1 MCIIAPSLLEA
12 DYKCLGEQLK
22 TMEKS
27 GAEYVHID
35 VMDGSFVPNLACGM
49 KMIHGL
55 KGVADLVFDVH
66 LMVNEPVRSVKLVAE
81 AGVGTVAAG
90 VAKAGADVISVH
102 YEACSNVA
110 ETLKEI
116 KQCGIRAG
124 IVLNPETSAEVLTEE
139 IWKLAD
145 VIQVMTV
152 HPGRDGQ
159 HFIEDT
165 LDKIKDIR
173 RRSTDTGEWKD
184 IEVDGSINCGNIGKV
199 IKAGANIIV
208 SGKALF
214 NGNLAENIAN
224 MKQQAA
230 MEE

>member
-22 TMEKS
+22 TMKKA

-35 VMDGSFVPNLACGM
+35 VMDGNFVPNLSCGM

-55 KGVADLVFDVH
+55 KGAADLVFDVH
-66 LMVNEPVRSVKLVAE
+66 LMVNEPVRFVKRMQE
-81 AGVGTVAAG
+81 
-90 VAKAGADVISVH
+90 AGADVISVH
-102 YEACSNVA
+102 YEACSNV
-110 ETLKEI
+110 EDTLREI
-116 KQCGIRAG
+116 KKCGVRAG
-124 IVLNPETSAEVLTEE
+124 IVLNPETSADVLTDR
-139 IWKLAD
+139 IWQLVD

-159 HFIEDT
+159 HFIEES

-173 RRSTDTGEWKD
+173 QQSVKLEEWKD
-184 IEVDGSINCGNIGKV
+184 IEVDGSINFENVGKV
-199 IKAGANIIV
+199 VKAGANIIV

-214 NGNLAENIAN
+214 TGNLAENIAQ

-230 MEE
+230 MEG

>member
-22 TMEKS
+22 IMEKA

-35 VMDGSFVPNLACGM
+35 VMDGNFVPNLACGM

-55 KGVADLVFDVH
+55 KDAAHLVFDVH
-66 LMVNEPVRSVKLVAE
+66 LMINEPIRFVKRIQE
-81 AGVGTVAAG
+81 
-90 VAKAGADVISVH
+90 AGADVISVH
-102 YEACSNVA
+102 YEACSNVE

-116 KQCGIRAG
+116 KNCELRAG
-124 IVLNPETSAEVLTEE
+124 IVLNPETSEEVLTEE
-139 IWKLAD
+139 IWKLVD

-165 LDKIKDIR
+165 LNKIEKIR
-173 RRSTDTGEWKD
+173 KRSTETGEWKD
-184 IEVDGSINCGNIGKV
+184 IEVDGSINCENIGKV

-214 NGNLAENIAN
+214 DGNLAENIAN
-224 MKQQAA
+224 MKRQAV
-230 MEE
+230 MEG